1 MKKQKLDIE
10 LDKIDFSKW
19 NQLSKTDKNYLDYA
33 RNHLKKI
40 SNMQPLL
47 CVLLLVMNFMYDF
60 KYSEYIFLI
69 VGIVVITVTT
79 YIIISTIVTKRR
91 LKSLIFSNL
100 SAEEKANGVKIKIYS
115 YKMFDVMD
123 NLTKYLFFFW
133 GCLNLIGSLI
143 RIL

>member
-19 NQLSKTDKNYLDYA
+19 KHLSKTDKNYLDYA
-33 RNHLKKI
+33 RNHLKRL
-40 SNMQPLL
+40 SNMLPLM
-47 CVLLLVMNFMYDF
+47 CILLLAMNFMYDF

-69 VGIVVITVTT
+69 VGIVVVIVSA

-91 LKSLIFSNL
+91 LKSRIFPNL
-100 SAEEKANGVKIKIYS
+100 SSEEKSIGVKVKLYS

-123 NLTKYLFFFW
+123 NLTKFLIFFW
-133 GCLNLIGSLI
+133 GCLNLVGSLI
-143 RIL
+143 KIL

>member
-19 NQLSKTDKNYLDYA
+19 KHLSKTDKNYLDYA
-33 RNHLKKI
+33 RNHLKQL
-40 SNMQPLL
+40 SNMLPLL
-47 CVLLLVMNFMYDF
+47 CILLLAMNFMYDF

-69 VGIVVITVTT
+69 VGIVVIIVSA

-91 LKSLIFSNL
+91 LKSRIFPNL
-100 SAEEKANGVKIKIYS
+100 SSEEKSIGVKVKLYS

-123 NLTKYLFFFW
+123 NLTKFLIFFW
-133 GCLNLIGSLI
+133 GCLNLVGSLI
-143 RIL
+143 KIL